1 MNLITIL
8 LQAEPMAPRGGGM
21 NMIVMLVLFLAVF
34 YFFLMRPQ
42 QKRQKE
48 MNQFRE
54 ALTKGQKVITAGG
67 IYGTVKEIKEGYV
80 LLEVDSNTTIRVDK
94 TMIMRVPE
102 APEAKK

>member
-1 MNLITIL
+1 
-8 LQAEPMAPRGGGM
+8 
-21 NMIVMLVLFLAVF
+21 MIIMLVLFVAVF

-67 IYGTVKEIKEGYV
+67 IYGTIKEIKDGYV
-80 LLEVDSNTTIRVDK
+80 LLDVDSNTSIRVDK

-102 APEAKK
+102 ATETKK